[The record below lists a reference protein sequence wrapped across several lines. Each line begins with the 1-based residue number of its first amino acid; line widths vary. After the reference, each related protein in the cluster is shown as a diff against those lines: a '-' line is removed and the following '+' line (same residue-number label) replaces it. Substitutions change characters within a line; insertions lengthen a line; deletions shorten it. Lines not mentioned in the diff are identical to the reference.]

1 MGFGYKRKFI
11 SVHKHSHA
19 VFTATQ
25 NDLPHSFLPPTSTGS
40 SAPSLNPVAVVTLL
54 LYTMAGWLHNVFLLV
69 QFVAHTTAEWAWS
82 TPNHPPTLRS
92 MLMKSLPSPGSFH
105 TKSYR
110 TAESFGA
117 CGVCPA
123 AKATSFWMF
132 CHWQNP
138 TGLAV
143 SFISSSALIV
153 SQNLSA
159 MSQTN
164 EKLTLRISD
173 NDIHI

>member
-1 MGFGYKRKFI
+1 MRRPKVAPAY
-11 SVHKHSHA
+11 SCCLVNQNQKHLCGINNNMYLKWGLDIKGNSYLCT

-40 SAPSLNPVAVVTLL
+40 SALPLSPVAVVTLL

-69 QFVAHTTAEWAWS
+69 QFVAHTTAEWAWN

-110 TAESFGA
+110 TAESFRVRGF
-117 CGVCPA
+117 CPA
-123 AKATSFWMF
+123 AKATSF
-132 CHWQNP
+132 
-138 TGLAV
+138 
-143 SFISSSALIV
+143 
-153 SQNLSA
+153 
-159 MSQTN
+159 
-164 EKLTLRISD
+164 
-173 NDIHI
+173 